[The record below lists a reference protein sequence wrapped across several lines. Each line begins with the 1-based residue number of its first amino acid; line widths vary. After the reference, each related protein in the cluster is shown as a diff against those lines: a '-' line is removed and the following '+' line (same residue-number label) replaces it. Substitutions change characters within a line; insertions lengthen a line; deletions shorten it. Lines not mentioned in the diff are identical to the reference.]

1 MAEQWSD
8 ARRALD
14 YFDQK
19 GDVES
24 LLALCGA
31 GSDEFRF
38 EIGGPEFL
46 HPGRGATI
54 WRADVQV
61 GVLGALHPRLLKA
74 LDVDAEVHVFELD
87 LERISQRSLPISG
100 ELSRFPSLRRD
111 IAVVLSDEVRFAR
124 IEAAVRQA
132 LGDRLVELVLFDRY
146 SDKNLGIGV
155 SSLAMGLILQDRSRT
170 LSDQDADHCVELAVS
185 ALATEFAARLRG

>member
-1 MAEQWSD
+1 
-8 ARRALD
+8 
-14 YFDQK
+14 
-19 GDVES
+19 
-24 LLALCGA
+24 
-31 GSDEFRF
+31 
-38 EIGGPEFL
+38 
-46 HPGRGATI
+46 
-54 WRADVQV
+54 VQV